1 MKYFYLLLLLP
12 VFCVGQ
18 RQEEKLLIY
27 NVAFGAVTSTIG
39 ALINKPANSSW
50 KQVALKSLW
59 QGSIGGLLH
68 YGGKKSLYLINKH
81 QSLGY
86 AWPAKLLH
94 NAGSCIIENAA
105 LNQPF
110 LQNWNIDV
118 GPVRFDFSFNGKKP
132 FTARFLPW
140 SIYCVIAGS
149 QDGRF
154 DLRTTLLTGNIA
166 FASDSVLGYS
176 DLGYSYGRS
185 IVYVRN
191 HPFTNRV
198 IAHELVHQ
206 FQYNDYM
213 ALNTWLA
220 PLQSTIKSER
230 LKTIFKKYIYLDIP
244 WFVPTYIIEGE
255 HSPVEYYR
263 NFFEFEA
270 ERFATNQYVYIP

>member
-12 VFCVGQ
+12 ALCAGQ
-18 RQEEKLLIY
+18 GQNEKLLLY
-27 NVAFGAVTSTIG
+27 NVGFGAITSTIG
-39 ALINKPANSSW
+39 AVINKPKHSSW

-68 YGGKKSLYLINKH
+68 YTGKKGLYLINKH

-86 AWPAKLLH
+86 AWPAKLVH

-118 GPVRFDFSFNGKKP
+118 GPVRFDFSLNGKKS

-140 SIYCVIAGS
+140 SINCIIAGAS
-149 QDGRF
+149 DGRF
-154 DLRTTLLTGNIA
+154 DARTSLLTGNIT
-166 FASDSVLGYS
+166 FKSDDALPGNNM
-176 DLGYSYGRS
+176 GFSYGRS
-185 IVYVRN
+185 IVYLDG
-191 HPFTNRV
+191 TYETLAV

-213 ALNTWLA
+213 VFNTWLT

-230 LKTIFKKYIYLDIP
+230 LKTIFKKYIYLDLP
-244 WFVPTYIIEGE
+244 WFLPFYALEGE
-255 HSPVEYYR
+255 HGHFHYYR

-270 ERFATNQYVYIP
+270 QRFATNRYVPIP